1 MKDGDVFRWY
11 FKNDAEYRKKH
22 AASGTAYWTMDNQC
36 VYREGKGLIDT
47 YWSGIDGKYSSDCSK
62 YVTEDEADLE
72 FVCNLNEVEF
82 IWEQSKDE
90 YDKVYN
96 LSHQKNSYKVYAVD
110 RGVGKSKADILA
122 KKERELVDVKSELE
136 YLQRK
141 VVRLAEEVEQLSSE
155 ISLRA

>member
-11 FKNDAEYRKKH
+11 YKNDAEYRRNNL
-22 AASGTAYWTMDNQC
+22 STAYWYMDNQC
-36 VYREGKGLIDT
+36 IYREGKGLIDT
-47 YWSGIDGKYSSDCSK
+47 YWTGLDGKYSSSCEK
-62 YVTEDEADLE
+62 YVSLSEADLE

-82 IWEQSKDE
+82 ISEGSKDE

-110 RGVGKSKADILA
+110 RGAGKSKKAILA
-122 KKERELVDVKSELE
+122 KKERELADVKSEIE

-141 VVRLAEEVEQLSSE
+141 VVWLTEEIATLSVESP
-155 ISLRA
+155 